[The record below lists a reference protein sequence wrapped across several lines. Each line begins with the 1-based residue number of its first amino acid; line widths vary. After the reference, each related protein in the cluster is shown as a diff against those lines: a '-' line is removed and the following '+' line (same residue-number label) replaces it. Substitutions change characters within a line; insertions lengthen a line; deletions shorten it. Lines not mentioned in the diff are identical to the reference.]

1 MTNIDKNEVRRLA
14 QLSSISLNDKQIEDL
29 QNDIGNILNY
39 VEQLQQIDT
48 NGVEPSY
55 QVTHLSNVGREDIVI
70 NYGLSR
76 EQLLNSAPEHQ
87 DGHIKVPK
95 VL

>member
-29 QNDIGNILNY
+29 QKDIGNILNY

-48 NGVEPSY
+48 SDIEPSY
-55 QVTHLSNVGREDIVI
+55 QVTHLSNVGREDVVI

-76 EQLLNSAPEHQ
+76 EQLLNSAPDQQ